1 MGDGG
6 IFISNNIHS
15 GEFSQEM
22 LTEQEVRNIFIETDA
37 LRRGHFLLS
46 SGKHSSEYWE
56 KFWVLQYPHH
66 VERLCAEIAKRYSE
80 DEVDVVLGPTTGGI
94 LLAFETARQLGVRA
108 LYAEKEGGK
117 RLLRRG
123 LKLEPGTRVL
133 IVDDI
138 MTTGGAT
145 KECLELTAEHKANVV
160 GVAVLVDRSGGTIE
174 LGTRLEALL
183 TVEAESFVPE
193 SCPLCASETPLYSP
207 GTSHVS

>member
-1 MGDGG
+1 MVVYLIGHT
-6 IFISNNIHS
+6 IHQ
-15 GEFSQEM
+15 GENRIEM
-22 LTEQEVRNIFIETDA
+22 LTEQDVRNIFIETDA

-66 VERLCAEIAKRYSE
+66 VERLCSEIASRFA
-80 DEVDVVLGPTTGGI
+80 DEKVDVVLGPTTGGI

-145 KECLELTAEHKANVV
+145 KECLVLAAEHQTDVV

-183 TVEAESFVPE
+183 TVEAESFAPE
-193 SCPLCASETPLYSP
+193 SCPLCINETPLYSP